1 MAGAGV
7 EAEPTTAP
15 AETVPAAVEPEQVAA
30 IPDSSVAEINSE
42 SIPMTVS
49 EATTTADPISLS
61 LAGLVLGGMLF
72 ALFYAGRSIS
82 MNSQQL
88 FRLSRQAAPFVR
100 GWIIPF
106 LSILGL
112 IVAAYLAYVEIT
124 ATEAVCG
131 PVGDCNAVQS
141 SPYAQIAG
149 VPVAVLGL
157 LNYLAI
163 LGMWFFVRFG
173 RGQAADLA
181 LLGILILTVVGTV
194 FSIYLT
200 MLEIFVIIAVCLWCL
215 SSAIITA
222 AIMLVVAAGIR
233 QDAMKPQRP
242 ALA

>member
-1 MAGAGV
+1 MASAAV
-7 EAEPTTAP
+7 EATPTTAP
-15 AETVPAAVEPEQVAA
+15 AEPASVAVKPEQVAA
-30 IPDSSVAEINSE
+30 KADSSVEEINSE
-42 SIPMTVS
+42 TIPMTVS
-49 EATTTADPISLS
+49 KATITADPLGLS

-100 GWIIPF
+100 GWIIPL

-112 IVAAYLAYVEIT
+112 IVAGYLAYVEIT

-131 PVGDCNAVQS
+131 PVGDCNTVQT
-141 SPYAQIAG
+141 SPYAQIVG

-163 LGMWFFVRFG
+163 LGMWLFVRFS

-181 LLGILILTVVGTV
+181 LFGILILTLVGTV

-215 SSAIITA
+215 SSALITT
-222 AIMLVVAAGIR
+222 AIMLLVAAAIR
-233 QDAMKPQRP
+233 QDVRKLQRP
-242 ALA
+242 ALS